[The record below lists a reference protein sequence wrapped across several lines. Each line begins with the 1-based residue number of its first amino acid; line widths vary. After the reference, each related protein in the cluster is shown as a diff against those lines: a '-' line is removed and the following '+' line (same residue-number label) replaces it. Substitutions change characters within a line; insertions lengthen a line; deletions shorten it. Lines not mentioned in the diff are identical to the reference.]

1 LAFFTTVS
9 LWLGFQEQEPMKIEP
24 NYHRFYLFDLAKPR
38 MDYAVSED
46 WWNS

>member
-1 LAFFTTVS
+1 
-9 LWLGFQEQEPMKIEP
+9 MKIEP